1 MDDFKQKADELKQFV
16 EDCKVYHRARDRM
29 KALGIHDEQTAIV
42 YLQREID
49 HYRDK
54 IRSMEESLRFNED
67 AKKKTHTADLFE
79 CMPKELLNRIS
90 TIYTDSDGSMS
101 VTLDTYE
108 EQRTVVVRGSLE
120 SLKECLSKF
129 KDNTIY
135 SRED

>member
-1 MDDFKQKADELKQFV
+1 MGDLKQFV
-16 EDCKVYHRARDRM
+16 EDCKVYHRAMDRM
-29 KALGIHDEQTAIV
+29 KVLGIHDEQKAIV

-49 HYRDK
+49 QYRDK
-54 IRSMEESLRFNED
+54 IRSMEEGLRFNED
-67 AKKKTHTADLFE
+67 AKKNTHTADLFE
-79 CMPKELLNRIS
+79 CMPKEVLNRIS

>member
-1 MDDFKQKADELKQFV
+1 M
-16 EDCKVYHRARDRM
+16 DRM
-29 KALGIHDEQTAIV
+29 KVLGIHDEQKAIV

-49 HYRDK
+49 QYRDK
-54 IRSMEESLRFNED
+54 IRSMEEGLRFNED
-67 AKKKTHTADLFE
+67 AKKNTHTADLFE
-79 CMPKELLNRIS
+79 CMPKEVLNRIS